1 MIANFLDKYNNKVL
15 GLSNADKY
23 SDEQKAIL
31 QTLKDYGIIIN
42 NETINYE
49 MIVEIENK
57 LNTRYSTYDVIN
69 AIKYLA
75 LNSKKYRFKFVNL
88 KNRYID

>member
-1 MIANFLDKYNNKVL
+1 
-15 GLSNADKY
+15 
-23 SDEQKAIL
+23 
-31 QTLKDYGIIIN
+31 
-42 NETINYE
+42 